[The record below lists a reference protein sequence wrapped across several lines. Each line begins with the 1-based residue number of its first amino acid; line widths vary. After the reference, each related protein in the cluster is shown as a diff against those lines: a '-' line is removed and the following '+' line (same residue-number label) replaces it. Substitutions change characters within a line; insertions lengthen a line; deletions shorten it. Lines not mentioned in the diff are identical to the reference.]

1 MRIGWLN
8 RFDIEVDL
16 AALREDTT
24 LAELCQQFE
33 LHPTQIVEWKKQLL
47 VNAAVHLGHIPKLR
61 KRLI

>member
-1 MRIGWLN
+1 M
-8 RFDIEVDL
+8 